1 MCGLEK
7 HNFQYNMFR
16 TKRFKTYPDDD
27 DDVDALDDEKMD

>member
-27 DDVDALDDEKMD
+27 DVDALDDEKMD